1 MPGKALLKVLDKTIL
16 EYVIERVKKAKTIK
30 EIIIATTT
38 KEEDL
43 QIADLAKRLDVDLFR
58 GSEDDLLDR
67 YYQAAQLFKIKHVV
81 RICADCPLID
91 PDVIDAA
98 VAHYFESGADYS
110 SNTVERSFPDGLDV
124 EVFSFDA
131 LKCAWEE
138 AKLLS
143 EREHVT
149 PYIWKNPD
157 RFKVVGL
164 KNEKDYSAKRW
175 TLDEKEDFELIRT
188 ILESLYPANPDF
200 RMKDILQFL
209 QAHPKLEDINSHII
223 VNEGYLKSL
232 KEDKKVEER
241 GRV

>member
-1 MPGKALLKVLDKTIL
+1 MVGNN
-16 EYVIERVKKAKTIK
+16 ETIK

-43 QIADLAKRLDVDLFR
+43 QIADLAKKLGIDVFH

-67 YYQAAQLFKIKHVV
+67 YYQAARLFKMEHVV

-98 VAHYFESGADYS
+98 ILHYFESGADYS
-110 SNTVERSFPDGLDV
+110 SNTVERSFPDGLDA

-131 LKCAWEE
+131 LKHAWEG

-157 RFKVVGL
+157 KFKVVGL
-164 KNEKDYSAKRW
+164 KNEKDHSSKRW
-175 TLDEKEDFELIRT
+175 TLDRKEDFELIKT

-200 RMKDILQFL
+200 RMKDVLQFL
-209 QAHPKLEDINSHII
+209 QAHPMLEDINRHII

-232 KEDKKVEER
+232 REDKKSEER